1 MKIGVL
7 TSSRADYGIYR
18 PLLQRLSEDPFFD
31 LNLLVF
37 GTHLSEKQGYTVS
50 EIENDGYNIAFRLN
64 TAPHHDS
71 PEAISRS
78 MAKTTEEFSNV
89 WPSVSFDV
97 VMALGDRY
105 EMFAAVASSV
115 PFNIPVAHIHGGETT
130 LGAFDNAFR
139 HSITHFSTLHFAS
152 CEQYRKR
159 VVELTGNEK
168 FVYNAGALC
177 IDSLKTTDLLSTE
190 EFFRKYSIDLRH
202 PTILLTFHPETKEG
216 AKNIQYIE
224 EVISVI
230 QSLNNYQ
237 IVITMPNSDTFG
249 LHFRKR
255 LTETAASLHRVHCV
269 ESLGSQGYYTCL
281 KHCRLMLGNSS
292 SGFTEALFFNKPV
305 VNIGNRQSGRVVTPN
320 ILMTGIS
327 KDEIREAIVKAEKY
341 KSGTDINIFGSGN
354 TSAFIIDRL
363 KEFYDRNI

>member
-1 MKIGVL
+1 MRIGVL
-7 TSSRADYGIYR
+7 TSSRADYGIYK
-18 PLLQRLSEDPFFD
+18 PLLRRLNEDPFFD

-37 GTHLSEKQGYTVS
+37 GTHLSEKQGYTVN
-50 EIENDGYNIAFRLN
+50 EIENDGYNISFRLN
-64 TAPHHDS
+64 TAPHHDT

-78 MAKTTEEFSNV
+78 IAKTIEEFSKV

-105 EMFAAVASSV
+105 EMFAAVSSSV

-159 VVELTGNEK
+159 VAELTGSEH
-168 FVYNAGALC
+168 FVYNAGALS
-177 IDSLKTTDLLSTE
+177 IDSLKSTDLLTSE
-190 EFFRKYSIDLRH
+190 DFFMKYSIDLRQ
-202 PTILLTFHPETKEG
+202 PTILMTFHPETKEG
-216 AKNIQYIE
+216 AKNIQYVE

-230 QSLNNYQ
+230 QSLNKYQ
-237 IVITMPNSDTFG
+237 IVITMPNADTYG
-249 LHFRKR
+249 LHIRKR

-269 ESLGSQGYYTCL
+269 ENLGSQGYYTCL

-305 VNIGNRQSGRVVTPN
+305 VNIGNRQSGRVVTSN
-320 ILMTGIS
+320 IFLAAIS
-327 KDEIREAIVKAEKY
+327 KDEIMSAIEQAEKY
-341 KSGTDINIFGSGN
+341 RSVTDINIYGSGN
-354 TSAFIIDRL
+354 TSTFIIDRL
-363 KEFYDRNI
+363 KEFHERNI

>member
-18 PLLQRLSEDPFFD
+18 PLLRKLDEDLFFD
-31 LNLLVF
+31 LKLLVF
-37 GTHLSEKQGYTVS
+37 GTHLSEKHGYTVT
-50 EIENDGYNIAFRLN
+50 EIENDGFNIAFRLN
-64 TAPHHDS
+64 TAPHHDT

-78 MAKTTEEFSNV
+78 MAKTIEEFSKV
-89 WPSVSFDV
+89 WSSVSFDV
-97 VMALGDRY
+97 IIALGDRY

-130 LGAFDNAFR
+130 LGAIDNSFR
-139 HSITHFSTLHFAS
+139 HSVTHFSTLHFAS

-159 VVELTGNEK
+159 VVELTGSESN
-168 FVYNAGALC
+168 VYNAGALS
-177 IDSLKTTDLLSTE
+177 IDSLKTTELLSTE
-190 EFFRKYSIDLRH
+190 EFFREFSIDLRH
-202 PTILLTFHPETKEG
+202 PTIILTFHPETKEG

-230 QSLNNYQ
+230 HALNNYQ
-237 IVITMPNSDTFG
+237 IVITMPNSDTYG
-249 LHFRKR
+249 LYIRKR

-305 VNIGNRQSGRVVTPN
+305 VNIGNRQNGRVVTPN
-320 ILMTGIS
+320 IFMAGIS
-327 KDEIREAIVKAEKY
+327 KDEILSAIGHAEKY
-341 KSGTDINIFGSGN
+341 KAKTDINIYGSGN
-354 TSAFIIDRL
+354 TSTFITDRL
-363 KEFYDRNI
+363 KEFYERNI